1 MAGERL
7 AQLIATNRNT
17 MTRSNFVFGEVKSV
31 SPIEITV
38 DGLPTIIEDMIILG
52 KNVREYKAY
61 KDSHSHPTV
70 SSASDFVIVNR
81 GLQVGDKVFMIRSN
95 DGQKFYVAERLTE

>member
-7 AQLIATNRNT
+7 ASLIAQNRST
-17 MTRSNFVFGEVKSV
+17 ITKSNFIFGEVRSV
-31 SPIEITV
+31 EPLEIYV
-38 DGLPTIIEDMIILG
+38 DGLPTIISDMIVLG
-52 KNVREYKAY
+52 RNVKEYKAY

-70 SSASDFVIVNR
+70 GSASDFVTVNR
-81 GLQVGDKVFMIRSN
+81 GLQIGDKVFMIRSN

>member
-17 MTRSNFVFGEVKSV
+17 MTKSNFVFGEVKSV
-31 SPIEITV
+31 SPLEISV
-38 DGLPTIIEDMIILG
+38 DGLPTIEEDMIILG
-52 KNVREYKAY
+52 KNVKEYKAY

-70 SSASDFVIVNR
+70 SSASGFVTVNR
-81 GLQVGDKVFMIRSN
+81 ALKKGDKVFMIRSN
-95 DGQKFYVAERLTE
+95 DGQKFYVAERITE

>member
-7 AQLIATNRNT
+7 AQLIASNRNT
-17 MTRSNFVFGEVKSV
+17 MTKSNFVFGEVKSV
-31 SPIEITV
+31 SPLEITV
-38 DGLPTIIEDMIILG
+38 DGLPTIEEEMIILG
-52 KNVREYKAY
+52 KNVKEYKAY
-61 KDSHSHPTV
+61 QDIHSHPTV
-70 SSASDFVIVNR
+70 GSTSDFVIVNR

>member
-7 AQLIATNRNT
+7 AQLLASNRNT
-17 MTRSNFVFGEVKSV
+17 MTKSNFVFGEVKSV
-31 SPIEITV
+31 SPLEISI
-38 DGLPTIIEDMIILG
+38 DGLPTIEEEMIILG
-52 KNVREYKAY
+52 KNVKEYKAY
-61 KDSHSHPTV
+61 QDIHSHPTV
-70 SSASDFVIVNR
+70 GSTSDFVIVNR